1 MMVLMRLSTV
11 MTIKMMRVYSVKQ
24 AVSLVNSVLMM
35 VFMRLSTVMTIKMTR
50 VYSVIQAVSL
60 MNRVFS

>member
-11 MTIKMMRVYSVKQ
+11 MTIKMMRVYSV
-24 AVSLVNSVLMM
+24 
-35 VFMRLSTVMTIKMTR
+35 
-50 VYSVIQAVSL
+50 IQAVSL

>member
-11 MTIKMMRVYSVKQ
+11 MTLKMM
-24 AVSLVNSVLMM
+24 
-35 VFMRLSTVMTIKMTR
+35 R

-60 MNRVFS
+60 VNRVPHDGLDEAVYCNDHKDDEGVFCYTSGKFN

>member
-11 MTIKMMRVYSVKQ
+11 MTIK
-24 AVSLVNSVLMM
+24 LM
-35 VFMRLSTVMTIKMTR
+35 R

-60 MNRVFS
+60 INRVSS